1 MTLSDKH
8 TAAEDLLDLKN
19 DAEFIN
25 EENDYTKEL
34 QCIGLR
40 IAYFRRVRNMTQ
52 AELAS
57 RVGINKNYLSHIEC
71 GRTNKAI
78 SLPLLI
84 HISKILNVKLSVM
97 VDLDDWANADDKSSE
112 AIAIQE
118 MRQMFNEMCQLNE
131 ELDRAME
138 RMDEIDSGETTMD
151 IV

>member
-1 MTLSDKH
+1 
-8 TAAEDLLDLKN
+8 
-19 DAEFIN
+19 
-25 EENDYTKEL
+25 
-34 QCIGLR
+34 
-40 IAYFRRVRNMTQ
+40 
-52 AELAS
+52 
-57 RVGINKNYLSHIEC
+57 
-71 GRTNKAI
+71 
-78 SLPLLI
+78 
-84 HISKILNVKLSVM
+84 M